1 MAAWLLVLQGHGDKV
16 RCDRK
21 TSLPSL
27 PCCSYKN
34 HEKHWRQDMD
44 TNTRSDSLWL
54 LPLPGAGRWLRLCLG
69 LGGLGCGVGLELVLG
84 RGDGLAGS
92 SVGVAGGHQRGGH
105 RLLCW
110 SREDLQRA
118 KLSGDRGQTLPG
130 WGELLHCPA
139 RPGGCPPSRCAPSPA
154 EHSTFSTACPP
165 CSPQGEMLE
174 SSKGKGHKRH
184 LGQASSNDILQWAQR
199 TDKCFPCRLQ
209 RRCSSSQDGS
219 LPHPKPAACPV
230 ESLESACQC
239 SPPFFFRC
247 LDD

>member
-1 MAAWLLVLQGHGDKV
+1 MASPAMDMGVLSIMGLGDGRGVNLCFCFLRSASFSCSHCSAILPQSMAAWLLVLQGHGDKV

-34 HEKHWRQDMD
+34 HEKQRRQDMD

-92 SVGVAGGHQRGGH
+92 SVGIAGGHQRGGH

-118 KLSGDRGQTLPG
+118 EAVRGQRAD
-130 WGELLHCPA
+130 PA
-139 RPGGCPPSRCAPSPA
+139 RLGGASAL
-154 EHSTFSTACPP
+154 P
-165 CSPQGEMLE
+165 CSPRRVPTLMVCPQ
-174 SSKGKGHKRH
+174 
-184 LGQASSNDILQWAQR
+184 
-199 TDKCFPCRLQ
+199 PC
-209 RRCSSSQDGS
+209 
-219 LPHPKPAACPV
+219 
-230 ESLESACQC
+230 
-239 SPPFFFRC
+239 
-247 LDD
+247 